1 MANED
6 ILLANLKKEKNNNN
20 KNNFMLLKETC
31 LGTLKFQYH
40 RREQIEARDLKAK

>member
-6 ILLANLKKEKNNNN
+6 FLLANLKKEKNNNN

-31 LGTLKFQYH
+31 LGTLKF
-40 RREQIEARDLKAK
+40 